1 MRRISELRRR
11 LAEDSGSIIVEYV
24 WLAILM
30 LVPLVYLV
38 LCVARV
44 QAGSYAVSQAARESS
59 RVFIASDDGATA
71 GTRAQAA
78 AAIAFED
85 QGFGGAGRVDI
96 TCSAR
101 PCLTPEQTVTSR
113 ATVSVPLPF
122 VPGFVRGVVP
132 LSMPVSAEQVVVV
145 PRYGGG
151 G

>member
-78 AAIAFED
+78 AAIREAFP
-85 QGFGGAGRVDI
+85 GAPVDI
-96 TCSAR
+96 LCVDPIRNVFDGGPDSGGENDNSAMM
-101 PCLTPEQTVTSR
+101 LI
-113 ATVSVPLPF
+113 
-122 VPGFVRGVVP
+122 
-132 LSMPVSAEQVVVV
+132 
-145 PRYGGG
+145 YWY
-151 G
+151 